1 MWIQLILGLAMM
13 ILGYILQPKPKQP
26 KPAAAT
32 DLEGPTAEA
41 GRPIPV
47 AFGDIT
53 MVGGNYLWWGDKETR
68 KREESVGG
76 KK

>member
-1 MWIQLILGLAMM
+1 MWVQLILGLALM
-13 ILGYILQPKPKQP
+13 IIGYILQPKPKAQ

-41 GRPIPV
+41 GRPVPV
-47 AFGDIT
+47 PFGDIT
-53 MVGGNYLWWGDKETR
+53 MVGGNYLWHGDKEMR
-68 KREESVGG
+68 KRTERVGG